1 MFFDN
6 REFGIKENYNVTRFS
21 EFTGKDLLG
30 SEPEKKFLAKRIRAH
45 DGCLGIMRRRRT
57 RQTAIS
63 HGEPSTGFDPW
74 ISEWGN
80 PLVYQYRRMNSI
92 VRRSDT
98 GGSET
103 SQYPKEKKS
112 SEIAQVVASERA
124 GGQTEVLA
132 PRGCGTPTWH
142 SKG

>member
-21 EFTGKDLLG
+21 EF
-30 SEPEKKFLAKRIRAH
+30 KKFLAKRIRAH

-112 SEIAQVVASERA
+112 NEIAQVVASERA
-124 GGQTEVLA
+124 GGQTGKLA
-132 PRGCGTPTWH
+132 FRGCGTGPWH
-142 SKG
+142 GEG